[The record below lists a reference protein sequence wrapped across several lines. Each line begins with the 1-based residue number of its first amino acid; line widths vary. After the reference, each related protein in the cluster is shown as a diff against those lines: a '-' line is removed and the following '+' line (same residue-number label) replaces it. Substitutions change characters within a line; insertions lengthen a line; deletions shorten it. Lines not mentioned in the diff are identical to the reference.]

1 MAKKNDDE
9 KNDILND
16 KQPDNSG
23 VSSSDASNINESTDD
38 AKKES
43 ANLDAKDLLIN
54 ELNLRLEEYKL
65 TAQRLQAEFENY
77 RKRNE
82 EAKKSQR
89 FDVTNDVLLDF
100 LTVLDSVNCALN
112 IVKEESLREGI
123 NLIAKQFN
131 ALLSSYEVLEIDPL
145 NSKFDPMFHN
155 AIMQIDN
162 PESVGNVVQVF
173 QKGYIRKGKVLRYAT
188 VKVAV

>member
-77 RKRNE
+77 RQRND

>member
-77 RKRNE
+77 RKRND